1 MPETRQATDS
11 ADPSNTKPPAAQGD
25 PSRKRWKGR
34 ASSLACLIVAA
45 VAQYFLVNIPIG
57 EVGGQFPA
65 TVRARTE
72 AVAFNSPSVPDG
84 GAFSVQYAPPSE
96 AQPILLDAYFDNA
109 QLVPETLQS
118 FHVLQVDAPAATGS
132 ISYLTSNVKKGSCST
147 KFVVAPVS
155 APTSVQFSQT
165 DDDSLAAFRSV
176 AISFA
181 GTAVDITLTSQG
193 PMNTVLS
200 PCKVNLSIGNWNQVT
215 GGFFPIKIRVPAGA
229 SFRFR
234 WQDLNDKSDAFQ
246 NQSAAL
252 ELLRFGA
259 SATTDFTAGAIKIVN
274 VRNAASDPPLL
285 EARGARK
292 TPLAV
297 ESLAIDKSD
306 LQIKASGKGEVLKD
320 GNVQT
325 KTDVLEAFNQN
336 PVLSGLI
343 TAGNVALLGW
353 AGRMWFPS
361 KKKERD
367 GE

>member
-1 MPETRQATDS
+1 MPDARQAPNS
-11 ADPSNTKPPAAQGD
+11 ADHQNADSPASPGNS
-25 PSRKRWKGR
+25 SRKRWKGR
-34 ASSLACLIVAA
+34 AASLACLIVAA

-72 AVAFNSPSVPDG
+72 AVVFSSPSVTDG
-84 GAFSVQYAPPSE
+84 GVFSLQYAPPSE

-109 QLVPETLQS
+109 QLSPETLQS
-118 FHVLQVDAPAATGS
+118 FHTLQVGAPSSAAP

-147 KFVVAPVS
+147 KFTVTPVS

-165 DDDSLAAFRSV
+165 DDDSLAAFRSLAV
-176 AISFA
+176 SFA
-181 GTAVDITLTSQG
+181 GTDVDITLTSQG
-193 PMNTVLS
+193 PMNSLLS
-200 PCKVNLSIGNWNQVT
+200 PCKVNLSVGNWNQVT
-215 GGFFPIKIRVPAGA
+215 GGFFPIRIRVPAGA

-234 WQDLNDKSDAFQ
+234 WQDLNDKSDAWQ

-252 ELLRFGA
+252 ELLRYGA
-259 SATTDFTAGAIKIVN
+259 SASEDFTADAIKIVN
-274 VRNAASDPPLL
+274 ARNAATDPPQL
-285 EARGARK
+285 EARGTRK
-292 TPLAV
+292 TALDV

-320 GNVQT
+320 GKVQT

-353 AGRMWFPS
+353 AGRMWFPP

-367 GE
+367 EE